1 MLSLLLLLAARD
13 TKEDDD
19 DDDDE
24 NDEAGPNRTA
34 ECREG
39 VTKAAVGST
48 AELTDQ
54 RHQTTANSGSVG
66 GVNQHPDRRT
76 IGIPLLLMEKDII
89 GVHTPD
95 DY

>member
-1 MLSLLLLLAARD
+1 MSLLLLLAARD
-13 TKEDDD
+13 TKEDDDDD

-54 RHQTTANSGSVG
+54 RHQTTKNRCSYLFDPTRHSIIHVSVSIDERSTHG
-66 GVNQHPDRRT
+66 ELV
-76 IGIPLLLMEKDII
+76 
-89 GVHTPD
+89 
-95 DY
+95 